1 MSGVNEVG
9 ASVVKAVGERQE
21 VRAAH
26 RSEIAEPGAGQ
37 RPGNVS
43 EASKAQAPTESN
55 SPANTAAVSEA
66 VKAINAQ
73 VQRVAQNLK
82 FTVDQ
87 DSGRTVVKVVEGES
101 GKIIRQIPSEE
112 ALAISEALE
121 KMQGLIIQQKA

>member
-1 MSGVNEVG
+1 MSGVNEIG

-21 VRAAH
+21 FRAAH
-26 RSEIAEPGAGQ
+26 RGDVAEVGARQ
-37 RPGNVS
+37 RTGVVA
-43 EASKAQAPTESN
+43 EASKSQASN
-55 SPANTAAVSEA
+55 ENNPPANTAAVAEA

-87 DSGRTVVKVVEGES
+87 DSGKTVVKVVEGES